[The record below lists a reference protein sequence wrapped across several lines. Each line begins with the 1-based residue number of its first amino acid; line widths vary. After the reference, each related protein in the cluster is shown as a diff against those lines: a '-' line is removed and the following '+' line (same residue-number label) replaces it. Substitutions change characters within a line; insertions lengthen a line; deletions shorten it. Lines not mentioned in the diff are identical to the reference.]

1 MSIIKEDSSK
11 KIALTLLLL
20 FSLLNS
26 FCSKKKP
33 VINISKDSSKV
44 GESKFVSENNFDT
57 SWIIVDIESM
67 GSIYLPSEMEIQ
79 KGKYKK
85 LNDKLYEII
94 GNESKSV
101 VFQQKGLNEFSKD
114 AYNSYARILIKTEIT
129 KENDYPNLYESN
141 IMSERELKEIGMF
154 IIDGLRKEYSKQN
167 IKIIKGFG
175 TSEVTVNKMTAIK
188 TSLER
193 KMGDNPNV
201 MVNMYQFLNKDRMH
215 SLTFSYRS
223 NDKEKWEKIFEKVLN
238 TLFIKE
244 MN

>member
-1 MSIIKEDSSK
+1 MK
-11 KIALTLLLL
+11 KIALTFLLL

-26 FCSKKKP
+26 FCSQKKSP
-33 VINISKDSSKV
+33 ISISKDSNT
-44 GESKFVSENNFDT
+44 VSENKIIKESYIDT
-57 SWIIVDIESM
+57 NWIIVDIESM

-85 LNDKLYEII
+85 LNDKVYEIFGI
-94 GNESKSV
+94 ESKSV
-101 VFQQKGLNEFSKD
+101 VFQQNGLNEFSKD
-114 AYNSYARILIKTEIT
+114 ALSSYARILIKTEIT
-129 KENDYPNLYESN
+129 KKNEYPNLYESN
-141 IMSERELKEIGMF
+141 IMSERELNGIGIF

-175 TSEVTVNKMTAIK
+175 TSEVTINKMTAIK

-201 MVNMYQFLNKDRMH
+201 MVNMYQFLNNDRMH
-215 SLTFSYRS
+215 SLTFSYRV

-238 TLFIKE
+238 TLSIKE
-244 MN
+244 IN